1 MLAAAIITTVV
12 VGYLLGNLNGAVLI
26 STLFRKED
34 VRTKGSGNA
43 GATNYYRNYGKKG
56 TLPVLLIDILKA
68 CAACW
73 LGALLFW
80 AMGIEGQMDT
90 AKMLGGSAA
99 VLGHMF
105 PVFLHF
111 RGGKG
116 ILSAASVLLMMHPG
130 AFGIAFGLFILF
142 FVIFHY
148 VSLSSI
154 VAAVSYGPLLM
165 LFFWGNWWVIGLGYL
180 LAVLAIFMHR
190 ANVGRLLSGTESKTF
205 LRKK

>member
-1 MLAAAIITTVV
+1 MLALATILTIV

-26 STLFRKED
+26 STIFRKED

-43 GATNYYRNYGKKG
+43 GATNYFRNYGKKG
-56 TLPVLLIDILKA
+56 ALPVLLIDILKA

-73 LGALLFW
+73 LGALFFW
-80 AMGIEGQMDT
+80 LTDLEGMTDT
-90 AKMLGGSAA
+90 AKMLGGTAA

-111 RGGKG
+111 HGGKG

-130 AFGIAFGLFILF
+130 AFGIAFGLFILV

-154 VAAVSYGPLLM
+154 VAAVSYGPLFM
-165 LFFWGNWWVIGLGYL
+165 LFFWGNWWVIGMGFV

-190 ANVGRLLSGTESKTF
+190 ANVARLLKGTESKTF
-205 LRKK
+205 LHKK